1 MEGKRVAVKIL
12 LVLVAAVAIGFAV
25 PSRIGAQ
32 IISPDQNVG
41 SQSQQTMSPAEGVIV
56 IPTDEPATGE
66 VGRGFERPMH
76 APDTQMDGDTGRLQ
90 LRTPDQS
97 DVEQARESDERSAM
111 SF

>member
-1 MEGKRVAVKIL
+1 MQGKRVAVKVL
-12 LVLVAAVAIGFAV
+12 LVLVAAVAMGFTA
-25 PSRIGAQ
+25 PSWTGAQ
-32 IISPDQNVG
+32 IILLEESVG
-41 SQSQQTMSPAEGVIV
+41 RESEQTMSPAEGVIV

-66 VGRGFERPMH
+66 VERGFERPMH
-76 APDTQMDGDTGRLQ
+76 VPDTQMDGDMGRLP